1 MPGLDFTSR
10 VVPSGPFA
18 HRACTLTPPL
28 PRLLHLFGLV
38 NLVIGT
44 AAFMAAGLLVPMA
57 QSFGVGV
64 GAVGQAT
71 TVYSV
76 ATAFLAPVFLVAT
89 ARLAPRVALAIALV
103 LFAAGNIATALA
115 QDLPTLLGARVLMG
129 CGSAATAMMA
139 GLAVAVAPAQRRG
152 QALSVVFVGMSL
164 SYVTGIPL
172 ATWVGL
178 GWGWRLPVW
187 AVAALTLLAALALW
201 RALPAVRSGV
211 TGPSLRG
218 AAALLRQ
225 RSVQA
230 VFGLT
235 LVYFV
240 AIFSVFSYMGPVLKS
255 LRPMEPG
262 VLSAVI
268 SLFGVAGVVGTLGGG
283 RVADRLGT
291 RRSLTLSL
299 TGLSLCLV
307 LLPWTA
313 GHLWA
318 MLAVLMVWGACG
330 FSMMAPQQVRLA
342 QLAGPDTP
350 LALSLNNSMLYLG
363 IALGA
368 AVGGAALAHIEA
380 RHLPW
385 VGAPF
390 ALGALAWLRWSTRQ
404 R

>member
-1 MPGLDFTSR
+1 
-10 VVPSGPFA
+10 
-18 HRACTLTPPL
+18 L
-28 PRLLHLFGLV
+28 PRLLYLFGLV

-44 AAFMAAGLLVPMA
+44 AAFMNAGLLVPMA
-57 QSFGVGV
+57 QSFGVSV

-71 TVYSV
+71 TVYSL
-76 ATAFLAPVFLVAT
+76 ATALLAPAFLVAT
-89 ARLAPRVALAIALV
+89 AGLAPRLALAIALT
-103 LFAAGNIATALA
+103 LFAAGNVATALA

-129 CGSAATAMMA
+129 CGSAATALMA
-139 GLAVAVAPAQRRG
+139 GLTVAVAPVERRA
-152 QALSVVFVGMSL
+152 QALSIVFVGMSL

-178 GWGWRLPVW
+178 GWGWRMPVW
-187 AVAALTLLAALALW
+187 AGVVLTLLAAMALW
-201 RALPAVRSGV
+201 KALPAMRTGV
-211 TGPSLRG
+211 SGPSLRG
-218 AAALLRQ
+218 AAVLLRQ
-225 RSVQA
+225 RAVLA
-230 VFGLT
+230 VFALT
-235 LVYFV
+235 LAYFI

-255 LRPMEPG
+255 LKPLEPG
-262 VLSAVI
+262 ALSAVI
-268 SLFGVAGVVGTLGGG
+268 SMFGVAGVVGTLGGG
-283 RVADRLGT
+283 RAADRLGV

-299 TGLSLCLV
+299 SGLSLCLL
-307 LLPWTA
+307 LLPLTA
-313 GHLWA
+313 GHLGA
-318 MLAVLMVWGACG
+318 MVAVLMVWGVCG

-368 AVGGAALAHIEA
+368 AVGGAALAHIEP

-390 ALGALAWLRWSTRQ
+390 ALVALVWLRWSTRA

>member
-1 MPGLDFTSR
+1 M
-10 VVPSGPFA
+10 
-18 HRACTLTPPL
+18 
-28 PRLLHLFGLV
+28 
-38 NLVIGT
+38 N
-44 AAFMAAGLLVPMA
+44 AGLLVPMA

-71 TVYSV
+71 TVYSL
-76 ATAFLAPVFLVAT
+76 ATALLAPSFLVAT
-89 ARLAPRVALAIALV
+89 AGLAPRVALAIALS
-103 LFAAGNIATALA
+103 LFAAGNVATALA
-115 QDLPTLLGARVLMG
+115 PDLTTLLGARVLMG
-129 CGSAATAMMA
+129 SGSAATAMMA
-139 GLAVAVAPAQRRG
+139 GLAVAIAPVERRA
-152 QALSVVFVGMSL
+152 QALSIVFVGMSL

-178 GWGWRLPVW
+178 GWGWRMPVW
-187 AVAALTLLAALALW
+187 AAVVLTLLAALALW
-201 RALPAVRSGV
+201 KALPAARQGV

-218 AAALLRQ
+218 AAKLLRQ
-225 RSVQA
+225 RAVLA
-230 VFGLT
+230 VFSLT
-235 LVYFV
+235 LVYFI

-255 LRPMEPG
+255 LKPLEPG
-262 VLSAVI
+262 ALSAII
-268 SLFGVAGVVGTLGGG
+268 SVFGVAGVVGTLSGG
-283 RVADRLGT
+283 RAADRLGA

-299 TGLSLCLV
+299 SGLSLCLL
-307 LLPWTA
+307 LLPVTA

-318 MLAVLMVWGACG
+318 MVAVLMVWGVCG

-368 AVGGAALAHIEA
+368 AVGGAALTHLEP
-380 RHLPW
+380 RYLPW

-390 ALGALAWLRWSTRQ
+390 AMVALGWLRWSTRQ

>member
-1 MPGLDFTSR
+1 
-10 VVPSGPFA
+10 
-18 HRACTLTPPL
+18 L
-28 PRLLHLFGLV
+28 PRLLYLFGLV

-44 AAFMAAGLLVPMA
+44 AAFMNAGLLVPMA

-71 TVYSV
+71 TVYSL
-76 ATAFLAPVFLVAT
+76 ATALLAPAFLVAT
-89 ARLAPRVALAIALV
+89 AGLAPRVALAIALS
-103 LFAAGNIATALA
+103 LFAAGNVATALA
-115 QDLPTLLGARVLMG
+115 LDLTTLLGARVLMG
-129 CGSAATAMMA
+129 SGSAATAMMA
-139 GLAVAVAPAQRRG
+139 GLAVAIAPVERRA
-152 QALSVVFVGMSL
+152 QALSIVFVGMSL

-178 GWGWRLPVW
+178 GWGWRMPVW
-187 AVAALTLLAALALW
+187 AAVVLTLLAALALW
-201 RALPAVRSGV
+201 KALPAARQGV

-218 AAALLRQ
+218 AAKLLRQ
-225 RSVQA
+225 RAVLA
-230 VFGLT
+230 VFSLT
-235 LVYFV
+235 LVYFI

-255 LRPMEPG
+255 LKPLEPG
-262 VLSAVI
+262 ALSANITV
-268 SLFGVAGVVGTLGGG
+268 FGVAGVVGTLSGG
-283 RVADRLGT
+283 RAADRLGA

-299 TGLSLCLV
+299 SGLSLCLL
-307 LLPWTA
+307 LLPLTA

-318 MLAVLMVWGACG
+318 MVAVLMVWGVCG

-368 AVGGAALAHIEA
+368 AVGGAALSHLEP
-380 RHLPW
+380 RYLPW

-390 ALGALAWLRWSTRQ
+390 AMVALIWLRWSTRPL
-404 R
+404 

>member
-1 MPGLDFTSR
+1 M
-10 VVPSGPFA
+10 
-18 HRACTLTPPL
+18 
-28 PRLLHLFGLV
+28 PRLLYLFGLV

-44 AAFMAAGLLVPMA
+44 AAFMNAGLLVPMA
-57 QSFGVGV
+57 QTFGVGV

-71 TVYSV
+71 TVYSL
-76 ATAFLAPVFLVAT
+76 ATALLAPVFLVAT
-89 ARLAPRVALAIALV
+89 AGLAPRVALALALS
-103 LFAAGNIATALA
+103 LFAAGNLVTALA
-115 QDLPTLLGARVLMG
+115 QDLTTLLAARVLMG
-129 CGSAATAMMA
+129 CGSAATALMA
-139 GLAVAVAPAQRRG
+139 GLAVAAAPVERRA
-152 QALSVVFVGMSL
+152 QALSIVFVGMSL

-187 AVAALTLLAALALW
+187 AAVVLVLLAALALW
-201 RALPAVRSGV
+201 KALSTARASVS
-211 TGPSLRG
+211 GPSLSG
-218 AAALLRQ
+218 AIVLLRQ
-225 RSVQA
+225 RAVLSVF
-230 VFGLT
+230 VLT
-235 LVYFV
+235 LVYFI

-255 LRPMEPG
+255 LLPMGAG

-268 SLFGVAGVVGTLGGG
+268 SVFGVAGVVGTLSGG
-283 RVADRLGT
+283 RAADRWGP

-299 TGLSLCLV
+299 SGLSLCL
-307 LLPWTA
+307 LALPLTA
-313 GHLWA
+313 GNLLA
-318 MLAVLMVWGACG
+318 MVAVLMVWGVSG

-342 QLAGPDTP
+342 QLAGPQTP

-368 AVGGAALAHIEA
+368 AVGGAALAHLEP

-390 ALGALAWLRWSTRQ
+390 ALAALAWMRWSTRT

>member
-1 MPGLDFTSR
+1 M
-10 VVPSGPFA
+10 
-18 HRACTLTPPL
+18 
-28 PRLLHLFGLV
+28 PRLLYLFGLV

-44 AAFMAAGLLVPMA
+44 AAFMNAGLLVPMA

-71 TVYSV
+71 TVYSL
-76 ATAFLAPVFLVAT
+76 ATALLAPAFLVAT
-89 ARLAPRVALAIALV
+89 AGLAPRVALAIALS
-103 LFAAGNIATALA
+103 LFAAGNVATALA
-115 QDLPTLLGARVLMG
+115 LDLTTLLGARVLMG
-129 CGSAATAMMA
+129 SGSAATAMMA
-139 GLAVAVAPAQRRG
+139 GLAVAIAPVERRA
-152 QALSVVFVGMSL
+152 QALSIVFVGMSL

-178 GWGWRLPVW
+178 GWGWRMPVW
-187 AVAALTLLAALALW
+187 AAVVLTLLAALALW
-201 RALPAVRSGV
+201 KALPAARQGV

-218 AAALLRQ
+218 AAKLLRQ
-225 RSVQA
+225 RAVLA
-230 VFGLT
+230 VFSLT
-235 LVYFV
+235 LVYFI

-255 LRPMEPG
+255 LKPLEPG
-262 VLSAVI
+262 ALSAII
-268 SLFGVAGVVGTLGGG
+268 SVFGVAGVVGTLSGG
-283 RVADRLGT
+283 RAADRLGA

-299 TGLSLCLV
+299 SGLSLCLL
-307 LLPWTA
+307 LLPLTE

-318 MLAVLMVWGACG
+318 MVAVLMVWGVCG

-368 AVGGAALAHIEA
+368 AVGGAALSHLEP
-380 RHLPW
+380 RYLPW

-390 ALGALAWLRWSTRQ
+390 AMVALIWLRWSTRPL
-404 R
+404 

>member
-1 MPGLDFTSR
+1 M
-10 VVPSGPFA
+10 
-18 HRACTLTPPL
+18 
-28 PRLLHLFGLV
+28 PRLLYLFGLV

-44 AAFMAAGLLVPMA
+44 AAFMNAGLLVPMA

-71 TVYSV
+71 TVYSL
-76 ATAFLAPVFLVAT
+76 ATALLAPAFLVAT
-89 ARLAPRVALAIALV
+89 AGLAPRVALAIALS
-103 LFAAGNIATALA
+103 LFAAGNVATALA
-115 QDLPTLLGARVLMG
+115 LDLTTLLGARVLMG
-129 CGSAATAMMA
+129 SGSAATAMMA
-139 GLAVAVAPAQRRG
+139 GLAVAIAPVERRA
-152 QALSVVFVGMSL
+152 QALSIVFVGMSL

-178 GWGWRLPVW
+178 GWGWRMPVW
-187 AVAALTLLAALALW
+187 AAVVLTLLAALALW
-201 RALPAVRSGV
+201 KALPAARQGV

-218 AAALLRQ
+218 AAKLLRQ
-225 RSVQA
+225 RAVLA
-230 VFGLT
+230 VFSLT
-235 LVYFV
+235 LVYFI

-255 LRPMEPG
+255 LKPLEPG
-262 VLSAVI
+262 ALSAII
-268 SLFGVAGVVGTLGGG
+268 SVFGVAGVVGTLSGG
-283 RVADRLGT
+283 RAADRLGA

-299 TGLSLCLV
+299 SGLSLCLL
-307 LLPWTA
+307 LLPLTA

-318 MLAVLMVWGACG
+318 MVAVLMVWGVCG

-368 AVGGAALAHIEA
+368 AVGGAALSHLEP
-380 RHLPW
+380 RYLPW

-390 ALGALAWLRWSTRQ
+390 AMVALIWLRWSTRPL
-404 R
+404 

>member
-1 MPGLDFTSR
+1 M
-10 VVPSGPFA
+10 
-18 HRACTLTPPL
+18 
-28 PRLLHLFGLV
+28 PRLLYLFGLV

-44 AAFMAAGLLVPMA
+44 AAFMNAGLLVPMA
-57 QSFGVGV
+57 QSFGVSV

-71 TVYSV
+71 TVYSL
-76 ATAFLAPVFLVAT
+76 ATALLAPAFLVAT
-89 ARLAPRVALAIALV
+89 AGLAPRLALAIALT
-103 LFAAGNIATALA
+103 LFAAGNVATALA

-129 CGSAATAMMA
+129 CGSAATALMA
-139 GLAVAVAPAQRRG
+139 GLTVAVAAVERRA
-152 QALSVVFVGMSL
+152 QALSIVFVGMSL

-187 AVAALTLLAALALW
+187 AGVVLTLLAAMALW
-201 RALPAVRSGV
+201 KALPAMRKGV
-211 TGPSLRG
+211 SGPSLRG
-218 AAALLRQ
+218 AAVLLRQ
-225 RSVQA
+225 RAVLA
-230 VFGLT
+230 VFALT
-235 LVYFV
+235 LAYFI

-255 LRPMEPG
+255 LKPLEPG
-262 VLSAVI
+262 ALSAVI
-268 SLFGVAGVVGTLGGG
+268 SMFGVAGVVGTLGGG
-283 RVADRLGT
+283 RAADRLGV

-299 TGLSLCLV
+299 SGLSLCLL
-307 LLPWTA
+307 LLPLTA
-313 GHLWA
+313 GHLGA
-318 MLAVLMVWGACG
+318 MVAVLMVWGVCG

-368 AVGGAALAHIEA
+368 AVGGAALAHIEP

-390 ALGALAWLRWSTRQ
+390 ALVALVWLRWSTRA

>member
-1 MPGLDFTSR
+1 
-10 VVPSGPFA
+10 VV
-18 HRACTLTPPL
+18 
-28 PRLLHLFGLV
+28 
-38 NLVIGT
+38 
-44 AAFMAAGLLVPMA
+44 
-57 QSFGVGV
+57 
-64 GAVGQAT
+64 
-71 TVYSV
+71 
-76 ATAFLAPVFLVAT
+76 
-89 ARLAPRVALAIALV
+89 
-103 LFAAGNIATALA
+103 TALA
-115 QDLPTLLGARVLMG
+115 PDLTTLLGARVLMG

-139 GLAVAVAPAQRRG
+139 GLAVAIAPIERRA
-152 QALSVVFVGMSL
+152 QALSIVFVGMSL

-187 AVAALTLLAALALW
+187 AAVVLTLLAAGALW
-201 RALPAVRSGV
+201 KALPAARQGV

-225 RSVQA
+225 RAVLA
-230 VFGLT
+230 VFALT
-235 LVYFV
+235 LVYFI

-255 LRPMEPG
+255 LKPLEPRA
-262 VLSAVI
+262 LSAVI
-268 SLFGVAGVVGTLGGG
+268 SVFGVAGVVGTLSGG
-283 RVADRLGT
+283 RAADRLGA

-299 TGLSLCLV
+299 SGLSLCLL
-307 LLPWTA
+307 LLPLTA

-318 MLAVLMVWGACG
+318 TVAVLMVWGVCG

-368 AVGGAALAHIEA
+368 AVGGAALSHLEP
-380 RHLPW
+380 RYLPW

-390 ALGALAWLRWSTRQ
+390 AMVALCWLRWSTRAA
-404 R
+404 

>member
-1 MPGLDFTSR
+1 
-10 VVPSGPFA
+10 
-18 HRACTLTPPL
+18 L
-28 PRLLHLFGLV
+28 PRLLYLFGLV

-44 AAFMAAGLLVPMA
+44 AAFMNAGLLVPMA
-57 QSFGVGV
+57 KSFGVGV

-71 TVYSV
+71 TVYSL
-76 ATAFLAPVFLVAT
+76 ATALLAPAFLVAT
-89 ARLAPRVALAIALV
+89 AGLAPRVALAIALV
-103 LFAAGNIATALA
+103 LFAAGNVVTALA
-115 QDLPTLLGARVLMG
+115 PDLITLLGARVLMG

-139 GLAVAVAPAQRRG
+139 GLAVAIAPIERRA
-152 QALSVVFVGMSL
+152 QALSIVFVGMSL

-187 AVAALTLLAALALW
+187 AAVVLTLLAAGALW
-201 RALPAVRSGV
+201 KALPAARQGV

-225 RSVQA
+225 RAVLA
-230 VFGLT
+230 VFSLT
-235 LVYFV
+235 LVYFI

-255 LRPMEPG
+255 LKPLEPG
-262 VLSAVI
+262 ALSAVI
-268 SLFGVAGVVGTLGGG
+268 SVFGVAGVVGTLSGG
-283 RVADRLGT
+283 RAADRLGA

-299 TGLSLCLV
+299 SGLSLCLL
-307 LLPWTA
+307 LLPLTA

-318 MLAVLMVWGACG
+318 MVAVLMVWGVCG

-368 AVGGAALAHIEA
+368 AVGGAALTHLEA
-380 RHLPW
+380 RYLPW

-390 ALGALAWLRWSTRQ
+390 AVVALGWMRWSTRP

>member
-1 MPGLDFTSR
+1 
-10 VVPSGPFA
+10 
-18 HRACTLTPPL
+18 L
-28 PRLLHLFGLV
+28 PRLLYLFGLV

-44 AAFMAAGLLVPMA
+44 AAFMNAGLLVPMA

-71 TVYSV
+71 TVYSL
-76 ATAFLAPVFLVAT
+76 ATALLAPAFLVAT
-89 ARLAPRVALAIALV
+89 AGLAPRVALAIALS
-103 LFAAGNIATALA
+103 LFAAGNVATALA
-115 QDLPTLLGARVLMG
+115 LDLTTLLGARVLMG
-129 CGSAATAMMA
+129 SGSAATAMMA
-139 GLAVAVAPAQRRG
+139 GLAVAIAPVERRA
-152 QALSVVFVGMSL
+152 QALSIVFVGMSL

-178 GWGWRLPVW
+178 GWGWRMPVW
-187 AVAALTLLAALALW
+187 AAVVLTLLAALALW
-201 RALPAVRSGV
+201 KALPAARQGV

-218 AAALLRQ
+218 AAKLLRQ
-225 RSVQA
+225 RAVLA
-230 VFGLT
+230 VFSLT
-235 LVYFV
+235 LVYFI

-255 LRPMEPG
+255 LKPLEPG
-262 VLSAVI
+262 ALSAII
-268 SLFGVAGVVGTLGGG
+268 SVFGVAGVVGTLSGG
-283 RVADRLGT
+283 RAADRLGA

-299 TGLSLCLV
+299 SGLSLCLL
-307 LLPWTA
+307 LLPLTA

-318 MLAVLMVWGACG
+318 MVAVLMVWGVCG

-368 AVGGAALAHIEA
+368 AVGGAALSHLEP
-380 RHLPW
+380 RYLPW

-390 ALGALAWLRWSTRQ
+390 AMVALIWLRWSTRPL
-404 R
+404 

>member
-1 MPGLDFTSR
+1 
-10 VVPSGPFA
+10 
-18 HRACTLTPPL
+18 L
-28 PRLLHLFGLV
+28 PRLLYLFGLV

-44 AAFMAAGLLVPMA
+44 AAFMNAGLLVPMA
-57 QSFGVGV
+57 QSFGVSV

-71 TVYSV
+71 TIYSL
-76 ATAFLAPVFLVAT
+76 ATALLAPAFLVAT
-89 ARLAPRVALAIALV
+89 AGLAPRLALAVALT
-103 LFAAGNIATALA
+103 LFAAGNAATAMA
-115 QDLPTLLGARVLMG
+115 QDLGSLLAARVLMG

-139 GLAVAVAPAQRRG
+139 GLAVAIAPPERRA
-152 QALSVVFVGMSL
+152 QALSIVFAGMSL

-187 AVAALTLLAALALW
+187 AAVVLTLLAAGALW
-201 RALPAVRSGV
+201 KALPAARQGV

-225 RSVQA
+225 RAVLA
-230 VFGLT
+230 VFSLT
-235 LVYFV
+235 LVYFI

-255 LRPMEPG
+255 LKPLEPG
-262 VLSAVI
+262 ALSAVI
-268 SLFGVAGVVGTLGGG
+268 SVFGVAGVVGTLSGG
-283 RVADRLGT
+283 RAADRLGA

-299 TGLSLCLV
+299 SGLSLCLL
-307 LLPWTA
+307 LLPLTA

-318 MLAVLMVWGACG
+318 MVAVLMVWGVCG

-368 AVGGAALAHIEA
+368 AVGGAALSHLEP
-380 RHLPW
+380 RYLPW

-390 ALGALAWLRWSTRQ
+390 AIVALGWLRWSTRA

>member
-1 MPGLDFTSR
+1 
-10 VVPSGPFA
+10 
-18 HRACTLTPPL
+18 L
-28 PRLLHLFGLV
+28 PRLLYLFGLV

-44 AAFMAAGLLVPMA
+44 AAFMNAGLLVPMA
-57 QSFGVGV
+57 KSFGVGV

-71 TVYSV
+71 TVYSL
-76 ATAFLAPVFLVAT
+76 ATALLAPAFLVAT
-89 ARLAPRVALAIALV
+89 AGLAPGVALAIALV
-103 LFAAGNIATALA
+103 LFAAGNVVTALA
-115 QDLPTLLGARVLMG
+115 PDLITLLGARVLMG

-139 GLAVAVAPAQRRG
+139 GLAVAIAPIERRA
-152 QALSVVFVGMSL
+152 QALSIVFVGMSL

-187 AVAALTLLAALALW
+187 AAVVLTLLAAGALW
-201 RALPAVRSGV
+201 KALPAARQGV

-225 RSVQA
+225 RAVLA
-230 VFGLT
+230 VFSLT
-235 LVYFV
+235 LVYFI

-255 LRPMEPG
+255 LKPLEPG
-262 VLSAVI
+262 ALSAVI
-268 SLFGVAGVVGTLGGG
+268 SVFGVAGVVGTLSGG
-283 RVADRLGT
+283 RAADRLGA

-299 TGLSLCLV
+299 SGLSLCLL
-307 LLPWTA
+307 LLPLTA

-318 MLAVLMVWGACG
+318 MVAVLMVWGVCG

-368 AVGGAALAHIEA
+368 AVGGAALSHLEP
-380 RHLPW
+380 RYLPW

-390 ALGALAWLRWSTRQ
+390 AVGALCWLRWSTRPH
-404 R
+404 

>member
-1 MPGLDFTSR
+1 
-10 VVPSGPFA
+10 
-18 HRACTLTPPL
+18 L
-28 PRLLHLFGLV
+28 PRLLYLFGLV

-44 AAFMAAGLLVPMA
+44 AAFMNAGLLVPMA

-71 TVYSV
+71 TVYSL
-76 ATAFLAPVFLVAT
+76 ATALLAPAFLVAT
-89 ARLAPRVALAIALV
+89 AGLAPRVALAIALS
-103 LFAAGNIATALA
+103 LFAAGNVATALA
-115 QDLPTLLGARVLMG
+115 LDLTTLLGARVLMG
-129 CGSAATAMMA
+129 SGSAATAMMA
-139 GLAVAVAPAQRRG
+139 GLAVAIAPVERRA
-152 QALSVVFVGMSL
+152 QALSIVFVGMSL

-178 GWGWRLPVW
+178 GWGWRMPVW
-187 AVAALTLLAALALW
+187 AAVVLTLLAALALW
-201 RALPAVRSGV
+201 KALPAARQGV

-218 AAALLRQ
+218 AAKLLRQ
-225 RSVQA
+225 RAVLA
-230 VFGLT
+230 VFSLT
-235 LVYFV
+235 LVYFI

-255 LRPMEPG
+255 LKPLEPG
-262 VLSAVI
+262 ALSAII
-268 SLFGVAGVVGTLGGG
+268 SVFGVAGVVGTLSGG
-283 RVADRLGT
+283 RAADRLGA

-299 TGLSLCLV
+299 SGLSLCLL
-307 LLPWTA
+307 LLPLTE

-318 MLAVLMVWGACG
+318 MVAVLMVWGVCG

-368 AVGGAALAHIEA
+368 AVGGAALSHLEP
-380 RHLPW
+380 RYLPW

-390 ALGALAWLRWSTRQ
+390 AMVALIWLRWSTRPL
-404 R
+404 

>member
-1 MPGLDFTSR
+1 M
-10 VVPSGPFA
+10 
-18 HRACTLTPPL
+18 
-28 PRLLHLFGLV
+28 PRLLYLFGLV

-44 AAFMAAGLLVPMA
+44 AAFMNAGLLVPMA
-57 QSFGVGV
+57 KSFGVGV

-71 TVYSV
+71 TVYSL
-76 ATAFLAPVFLVAT
+76 ATALLAPAFLVVT
-89 ARLAPRVALAIALV
+89 AGLAPRVALALALG
-103 LFAAGNIATALA
+103 LFAAGNVVTALA
-115 QDLPTLLGARVLMG
+115 PDLATLLGARVLMG

-139 GLAVAVAPAQRRG
+139 GLAVAIAPIERRA
-152 QALSVVFVGMSL
+152 QALSIVFVGMSL

-187 AVAALTLLAALALW
+187 AAVVLTLLAAGALW
-201 RALPAVRSGV
+201 KALPAARQGV

-218 AAALLRQ
+218 AAKLLRQ
-225 RSVQA
+225 RAVLA
-230 VFGLT
+230 VFALT
-235 LVYFV
+235 LVYFI

-255 LRPMEPG
+255 LKPLEPG
-262 VLSAVI
+262 ALSAVI
-268 SLFGVAGVVGTLGGG
+268 SVFGVAGVVGTLSGG
-283 RVADRLGT
+283 RAADRLGA

-299 TGLSLCLV
+299 SGLSLCLL
-307 LLPWTA
+307 LLPLTA

-318 MLAVLMVWGACG
+318 TVAVLMVWGVCG

-368 AVGGAALAHIEA
+368 AVGGAALTHLEP
-380 RHLPW
+380 RYLPW

-390 ALGALAWLRWSTRQ
+390 AIVALGWLRWSTR
-404 R
+404 RG

>member
-1 MPGLDFTSR
+1 M
-10 VVPSGPFA
+10 
-18 HRACTLTPPL
+18 
-28 PRLLHLFGLV
+28 PRLLYLFGLV

-44 AAFMAAGLLVPMA
+44 AAFMNAGLLVPMA

-71 TVYSV
+71 TVYSL
-76 ATAFLAPVFLVAT
+76 ATALLAPVFLVAT
-89 ARLAPRVALAIALV
+89 AGLAPRRALAIALV
-103 LFAAGNIATALA
+103 LFAAGNVVTALA

-129 CGSAATAMMA
+129 CGSAATALMA
-139 GLAVAVAPAQRRG
+139 GLAVAVAPVERRA
-152 QALSVVFVGMSL
+152 QALSIVFVGMSL

-187 AVAALTLLAALALW
+187 VAVALTLLAALALW
-201 RALPAVRSGV
+201 KALPAMRSGV

-218 AAALLRQ
+218 AVLLLRQ
-225 RSVQA
+225 RSVLA
-230 VFGLT
+230 VFALT
-235 LVYFV
+235 LVYFI

-255 LRPMEPG
+255 LKPLEPAA
-262 VLSAVI
+262 LSVVI
-268 SLFGVAGVVGTLGGG
+268 SVFGVAGVVGTLGGG
-283 RVADRLGT
+283 RAADRLGA

-299 TGLSLCLV
+299 SGLSLCLL
-307 LLPWTA
+307 LLPLTA

-318 MLAVLMVWGACG
+318 MVAVLMVWGVCG

-368 AVGGAALAHIEA
+368 AVGGAALTHLEA

-390 ALGALAWLRWSTRQ
+390 ALLALAWLRWSTRQ
-404 R
+404 K

>member
-1 MPGLDFTSR
+1 
-10 VVPSGPFA
+10 
-18 HRACTLTPPL
+18 L
-28 PRLLHLFGLV
+28 PRLLYLFGLV

-44 AAFMAAGLLVPMA
+44 AAFMNAGLLVPMA
-57 QSFGVGV
+57 KSFGVGV

-71 TVYSV
+71 TVYSL
-76 ATAFLAPVFLVAT
+76 ATALLAPAFLVAT
-89 ARLAPRVALAIALV
+89 AGLAPRVALAIALV
-103 LFAAGNIATALA
+103 LFAAGNVVTALA
-115 QDLPTLLGARVLMG
+115 PDLTTLLGARVLMG

-139 GLAVAVAPAQRRG
+139 GLAVAIAPIERRA
-152 QALSVVFVGMSL
+152 QALSIVFVGMSL

-187 AVAALTLLAALALW
+187 AAVVLTLLAAGALW
-201 RALPAVRSGV
+201 KALPAARQGV

-225 RSVQA
+225 RAVLA
-230 VFGLT
+230 VFSLT
-235 LVYFV
+235 LVYFI

-255 LRPMEPG
+255 LKPLEPG
-262 VLSAVI
+262 ALSAVI
-268 SLFGVAGVVGTLGGG
+268 SVFGVAGVVGTLSGG
-283 RVADRLGT
+283 RAADRLGA

-299 TGLSLCLV
+299 SGLSLCLL
-307 LLPWTA
+307 LLPLTA

-318 MLAVLMVWGACG
+318 MVAVLMVWGVCG

-368 AVGGAALAHIEA
+368 AVGGAALSHLEP
-380 RHLPW
+380 RYLPW

-390 ALGALAWLRWSTRQ
+390 AMVALCWLRWSTRAA
-404 R
+404 

>member
-1 MPGLDFTSR
+1 M
-10 VVPSGPFA
+10 
-18 HRACTLTPPL
+18 
-28 PRLLHLFGLV
+28 PRLLYLFGLV

-44 AAFMAAGLLVPMA
+44 AAFMNAGLLVPMA
-57 QSFGVGV
+57 QSFGVSV

-71 TVYSV
+71 TVYSL
-76 ATAFLAPVFLVAT
+76 ATALLAPAFLVAT
-89 ARLAPRVALAIALV
+89 AGLAPRLALAIALT
-103 LFAAGNIATALA
+103 LFAAGNVATALA

-129 CGSAATAMMA
+129 CGSAATALMA
-139 GLAVAVAPAQRRG
+139 GLTVAVAPVERRA
-152 QALSVVFVGMSL
+152 QALSIVFVGMSL

-187 AVAALTLLAALALW
+187 AGVVLTLLAAMALW
-201 RALPAVRSGV
+201 KALPAMRTGV
-211 TGPSLRG
+211 SGPSLRG
-218 AAALLRQ
+218 AAVLLRQ
-225 RSVQA
+225 RAVLA
-230 VFGLT
+230 VFALT
-235 LVYFV
+235 LAYFI

-255 LRPMEPG
+255 LKPLEPG
-262 VLSAVI
+262 ALSAVI
-268 SLFGVAGVVGTLGGG
+268 SMFGVAGVVGTLGGG
-283 RVADRLGT
+283 RAADRLGV

-299 TGLSLCLV
+299 SGLSLCLL
-307 LLPWTA
+307 LLPLTA
-313 GHLWA
+313 GHLGA
-318 MLAVLMVWGACG
+318 MVAVLMVWGVCG

-368 AVGGAALAHIEA
+368 AVGGAALAHLEP

-390 ALGALAWLRWSTRQ
+390 ALLALAWLQWSTRQ

>member
-1 MPGLDFTSR
+1 
-10 VVPSGPFA
+10 
-18 HRACTLTPPL
+18 L
-28 PRLLHLFGLV
+28 PRLLYLFGLV

-44 AAFMAAGLLVPMA
+44 AAFMNAGLLVPMA
-57 QSFGVGV
+57 KSFGVGV

-71 TVYSV
+71 TVYSL
-76 ATAFLAPVFLVAT
+76 ATALLAPAFLVAT
-89 ARLAPRVALAIALV
+89 AGLAPRVALAIALV
-103 LFAAGNIATALA
+103 LFAAGNVVTALA
-115 QDLPTLLGARVLMG
+115 PDLTTLLGARVLMG

-139 GLAVAVAPAQRRG
+139 GLAVAIAPIERRA
-152 QALSVVFVGMSL
+152 QALSIVFVGMSL

-187 AVAALTLLAALALW
+187 AAVVLTLLAAGALW
-201 RALPAVRSGV
+201 KALPAARQGV

-225 RSVQA
+225 RAVLA
-230 VFGLT
+230 VFSLT
-235 LVYFV
+235 LVYFI

-255 LRPMEPG
+255 LKPLEPG
-262 VLSAVI
+262 ALSAVI
-268 SLFGVAGVVGTLGGG
+268 SVFGVAGVVGTLSGG
-283 RVADRLGT
+283 RAADRLGA

-299 TGLSLCLV
+299 SGLSLCLL
-307 LLPWTA
+307 LLPLTA

-318 MLAVLMVWGACG
+318 TVAVLMVWGVCG

-368 AVGGAALAHIEA
+368 AVGGAALTHLEP
-380 RHLPW
+380 RYLPW

-390 ALGALAWLRWSTRQ
+390 AVVALGWLRWSTR
-404 R
+404 RR

>member
-1 MPGLDFTSR
+1 M
-10 VVPSGPFA
+10 
-18 HRACTLTPPL
+18 
-28 PRLLHLFGLV
+28 PRLLYLFGLV

-44 AAFMAAGLLVPMA
+44 AAFMNAGLLVPMA
-57 QSFGVGV
+57 QSLGVGV

-71 TVYSV
+71 TVYSL
-76 ATAFLAPVFLVAT
+76 ATALLAPVFLVAT
-89 ARLAPRVALAIALV
+89 AGLAPRVALALALS
-103 LFAAGNIATALA
+103 LFAAGNLVTALA
-115 QDLPTLLGARVLMG
+115 QDLTTLLAARVLMG
-129 CGSAATAMMA
+129 CGSAATALMA
-139 GLAVAVAPAQRRG
+139 GLAVAAAPVERRA
-152 QALSVVFVGMSL
+152 QALSIVFVGMSL

-187 AVAALTLLAALALW
+187 VAVALTLLAALALW
-201 RALPAVRSGV
+201 KALPTVRSGV

-218 AAALLRQ
+218 AVLLLRQ
-225 RSVQA
+225 RSVLA
-230 VFGLT
+230 VFALT
-235 LVYFV
+235 LVYFI

-255 LRPMEPG
+255 LKPLEPAA
-262 VLSAVI
+262 LSVVI
-268 SLFGVAGVVGTLGGG
+268 SVFGVAGVVGTLGGG
-283 RVADRLGT
+283 RAADRLGA

-299 TGLSLCLV
+299 SGLSLCLL
-307 LLPWTA
+307 LLPLTA

-318 MLAVLMVWGACG
+318 MVAVLMVWGVCG
-330 FSMMAPQQVRLA
+330 FSMMAPQQVRLS

-368 AVGGAALAHIEA
+368 AVGGAALTHLEP

-404 R
+404 K

>member
-1 MPGLDFTSR
+1 M
-10 VVPSGPFA
+10 
-18 HRACTLTPPL
+18 
-28 PRLLHLFGLV
+28 PRLLYLFGLV

-44 AAFMAAGLLVPMA
+44 AAFMNAGLLVPMA
-57 QSFGVGV
+57 KSFGVGV

-71 TVYSV
+71 TVYSM
-76 ATAFLAPVFLVAT
+76 ATALLAPAFLVVT
-89 ARLAPRVALAIALV
+89 AGLAPRLALAIALV
-103 LFAAGNIATALA
+103 LFAAGNVVTALA

-139 GLAVAVAPAQRRG
+139 GLAVAVAPVERRA
-152 QALSVVFVGMSL
+152 QALSIVFVGMSL

-187 AVAALTLLAALALW
+187 AAVLLTLLAALSLW
-201 RALPAVRSGV
+201 KALPAGRLGV
-211 TGPSLRG
+211 TGPSWRG
-218 AAALLRQ
+218 AVLLLRQ
-225 RSVQA
+225 PAVRSVYL
-230 VFGLT
+230 LT
-235 LVYFV
+235 LVYFI
-240 AIFSVFSYMGPVLKS
+240 AIFLVFSYIGPVLKS
-255 LRPMEPG
+255 LSPMEPG

-283 RVADRLGT
+283 RAADRLGP
-291 RRSLTLSL
+291 RRSLTFSL
-299 TGLSLCLV
+299 TGMSVCML
-307 LLPWTA
+307 LLPLTA
-313 GHLWA
+313 GHLPA
-318 MLAVLMVWGACG
+318 MAAVLVAWGVCG

-368 AVGGAALAHIEA
+368 AVGGAALAHIEP

-390 ALGALAWLRWSTRQ
+390 ALLALVWLQWSTRQ

>member
-1 MPGLDFTSR
+1 
-10 VVPSGPFA
+10 
-18 HRACTLTPPL
+18 L
-28 PRLLHLFGLV
+28 PRLLYLFGLV

-44 AAFMAAGLLVPMA
+44 AAFMNAGLLVPMA
-57 QSFGVGV
+57 KSFGVGV

-71 TVYSV
+71 TVYSL
-76 ATAFLAPVFLVAT
+76 ATALLAPAFLVAT
-89 ARLAPRVALAIALV
+89 AGLAPRVALAIALV
-103 LFAAGNIATALA
+103 LFAAGNVVTALA
-115 QDLPTLLGARVLMG
+115 PDLITLLGARVLMG

-139 GLAVAVAPAQRRG
+139 GLAVAIAPIERRA
-152 QALSVVFVGMSL
+152 QALSIVFVGMSL

-187 AVAALTLLAALALW
+187 AAVVLTLLAAGALW
-201 RALPAVRSGV
+201 RALPAARQGV

-225 RSVQA
+225 RAVLA
-230 VFGLT
+230 VFSLT
-235 LVYFV
+235 LVYFI

-255 LRPMEPG
+255 LKPLEPG
-262 VLSAVI
+262 ALSAVI
-268 SLFGVAGVVGTLGGG
+268 SVFGVAGVVGTLSGG
-283 RVADRLGT
+283 RAADRLGA

-299 TGLSLCLV
+299 SGLSLCLL
-307 LLPWTA
+307 LLPLTA

-318 MLAVLMVWGACG
+318 MVAVLMVWGVCG

-368 AVGGAALAHIEA
+368 AVGGAALSHLEP
-380 RHLPW
+380 RYLPW

-390 ALGALAWLRWSTRQ
+390 AMVALCWLRWSTRAA
-404 R
+404 

>member
-1 MPGLDFTSR
+1 M
-10 VVPSGPFA
+10 
-18 HRACTLTPPL
+18 
-28 PRLLHLFGLV
+28 PRLLYLFGLV

-44 AAFMAAGLLVPMA
+44 AAFMNAGLLVPMA
-57 QSFGVGV
+57 KSFGVGV

-71 TVYSV
+71 TVYSL
-76 ATAFLAPVFLVAT
+76 ATALLAPAFLVAT
-89 ARLAPRVALAIALV
+89 AGLAPRVALALALV
-103 LFAAGNIATALA
+103 LFAAGNVVTALA
-115 QDLPTLLGARVLMG
+115 PDLTTLLGARVLMG

-139 GLAVAVAPAQRRG
+139 GLAVAIAPIERRA
-152 QALSVVFVGMSL
+152 QALSIVFVGMSL

-187 AVAALTLLAALALW
+187 AAVVLTLLAAGALW
-201 RALPAVRSGV
+201 KALPAARQGV

-225 RSVQA
+225 RAVLA
-230 VFGLT
+230 VFALT
-235 LVYFV
+235 LVYFI

-255 LRPMEPG
+255 LKPLEPG
-262 VLSAVI
+262 ALSAVI
-268 SLFGVAGVVGTLGGG
+268 SVFGVAGVVGTLSGG
-283 RVADRLGT
+283 RAADRLGA

-299 TGLSLCLV
+299 SGLSLCLL
-307 LLPWTA
+307 LLPLTA

-318 MLAVLMVWGACG
+318 TVAVLMVWGVCG

-368 AVGGAALAHIEA
+368 AVGGAALTHLEP
-380 RHLPW
+380 RYLPW

-390 ALGALAWLRWSTRQ
+390 AIVALGWLRWSTRA

>member
-1 MPGLDFTSR
+1 
-10 VVPSGPFA
+10 
-18 HRACTLTPPL
+18 L
-28 PRLLHLFGLV
+28 PRLLYLFGLV

-44 AAFMAAGLLVPMA
+44 AAFMNAGLLVPMA
-57 QSFGVGV
+57 KSFGVGV

-71 TVYSV
+71 TVYSL
-76 ATAFLAPVFLVAT
+76 ATALLAPAFLVAT
-89 ARLAPRVALAIALV
+89 AGLAPGVALAIALV
-103 LFAAGNIATALA
+103 LFAAGNVVTALA
-115 QDLPTLLGARVLMG
+115 PDLITLLGARVLMG

-139 GLAVAVAPAQRRG
+139 GLAVAIAPIERRA
-152 QALSVVFVGMSL
+152 QALSIVFVGMSL

-187 AVAALTLLAALALW
+187 AAVVLTLLAAGALW
-201 RALPAVRSGV
+201 KALPAARQGV

-225 RSVQA
+225 RAVLA
-230 VFGLT
+230 VFSLT
-235 LVYFV
+235 LVYFI

-255 LRPMEPG
+255 LKPLEPG
-262 VLSAVI
+262 ALSAVI
-268 SLFGVAGVVGTLGGG
+268 SVFGVAGVVGTLSGG
-283 RVADRLGT
+283 RAADRLGA

-299 TGLSLCLV
+299 SGLSLCLL
-307 LLPWTA
+307 LLPLTA

-318 MLAVLMVWGACG
+318 MVAVLMVWGVFG

-368 AVGGAALAHIEA
+368 AVGGAALSHLEP
-380 RHLPW
+380 RYLPW

-390 ALGALAWLRWSTRQ
+390 AMVALCWLRWSTRAA
-404 R
+404 

>member
-1 MPGLDFTSR
+1 
-10 VVPSGPFA
+10 
-18 HRACTLTPPL
+18 L
-28 PRLLHLFGLV
+28 PRLLYLFGLV

-44 AAFMAAGLLVPMA
+44 AAFMNAGLLVPMA
-57 QSFGVGV
+57 KSFGVGV

-71 TVYSV
+71 TVYSL
-76 ATAFLAPVFLVAT
+76 ATALLAPAFLVAT
-89 ARLAPRVALAIALV
+89 AGLAPRVALAIALV
-103 LFAAGNIATALA
+103 LFAAGNVVTALA
-115 QDLPTLLGARVLMG
+115 PDLITLLGARVLMG

-139 GLAVAVAPAQRRG
+139 GLAVAIAPIERRA
-152 QALSVVFVGMSL
+152 QALSIVFVGMSL

-187 AVAALTLLAALALW
+187 AAVVLTLLAAGALW
-201 RALPAVRSGV
+201 KALPAARQGV

-225 RSVQA
+225 RAVLA
-230 VFGLT
+230 VFALT
-235 LVYFV
+235 LVYFI

-255 LRPMEPG
+255 LKPLEPG
-262 VLSAVI
+262 ALSAVI
-268 SLFGVAGVVGTLGGG
+268 SVFGVAGVVGTLSGG
-283 RVADRLGT
+283 RAADRLGA

-299 TGLSLCLV
+299 SGLSLCLL
-307 LLPWTA
+307 LLPLTA

-318 MLAVLMVWGACG
+318 TVAVLMVWGVCG

-368 AVGGAALAHIEA
+368 AVGGAALSHLEP
-380 RHLPW
+380 RYLPW

-390 ALGALAWLRWSTRQ
+390 AMVALIWLRWSTRA

>member
-1 MPGLDFTSR
+1 
-10 VVPSGPFA
+10 
-18 HRACTLTPPL
+18 L
-28 PRLLHLFGLV
+28 PRLLYLFGLV

-44 AAFMAAGLLVPMA
+44 AAFMNAGLLVPMA
-57 QSFGVGV
+57 KSLGVGV

-71 TVYSV
+71 TVYSL
-76 ATAFLAPVFLVAT
+76 ATALLAPAFLVAT
-89 ARLAPRVALAIALV
+89 AGLVPRVALAIALG
-103 LFAAGNIATALA
+103 LFAAGNVVTALA
-115 QDLPTLLGARVLMG
+115 PDLTTLLGARVLMG

-139 GLAVAVAPAQRRG
+139 GLAVAIAPIERRA
-152 QALSVVFVGMSL
+152 QALSIVFVGMSL

-178 GWGWRLPVW
+178 DWGWRLPVW
-187 AVAALTLLAALALW
+187 AAVVLTLLAAGALW
-201 RALPAVRSGV
+201 KALPAARQGV

-225 RSVQA
+225 RAVLA
-230 VFGLT
+230 VFSLT
-235 LVYFV
+235 LVYFI

-255 LRPMEPG
+255 LKPLEPG
-262 VLSAVI
+262 ALSAVI
-268 SLFGVAGVVGTLGGG
+268 SVFGVAGVVGTLSGG
-283 RVADRLGT
+283 RAADRLGA

-299 TGLSLCLV
+299 SGLSLCLL
-307 LLPWTA
+307 LLPLTA

-318 MLAVLMVWGACG
+318 MVAVLMVWGVCG

-368 AVGGAALAHIEA
+368 AVGGAALSHLEP
-380 RHLPW
+380 RYLPW

-390 ALGALAWLRWSTRQ
+390 AVVALIWLRWSTRPL
-404 R
+404 

>member
-1 MPGLDFTSR
+1 M
-10 VVPSGPFA
+10 
-18 HRACTLTPPL
+18 
-28 PRLLHLFGLV
+28 PRLLYLFGLV

-44 AAFMAAGLLVPMA
+44 AAFMNAGLLVPMA
-57 QSFGVGV
+57 KSFGVGV

-71 TVYSV
+71 TVYSL
-76 ATAFLAPVFLVAT
+76 ATALLAPAFLVAT
-89 ARLAPRVALAIALV
+89 AGLAPRVALAIALV
-103 LFAAGNIATALA
+103 LFAAGNVVTALA
-115 QDLPTLLGARVLMG
+115 PDLITLLGARVLMG

-139 GLAVAVAPAQRRG
+139 GLAVAIAPIERRA
-152 QALSVVFVGMSL
+152 QALSIVFVGMSL

-187 AVAALTLLAALALW
+187 AAVVLTLLAAGALW
-201 RALPAVRSGV
+201 KALPAARQGV

-225 RSVQA
+225 RAVLA
-230 VFGLT
+230 VFSLT
-235 LVYFV
+235 LVYFI

-255 LRPMEPG
+255 LKPLEPG
-262 VLSAVI
+262 ALSAVI
-268 SLFGVAGVVGTLGGG
+268 SVFGVAGVVGTLSGG
-283 RVADRLGT
+283 RAADRLGA

-299 TGLSLCLV
+299 SGLSLCLL
-307 LLPWTA
+307 LLPLTA

-318 MLAVLMVWGACG
+318 MVAVLMVWGVCG

-368 AVGGAALAHIEA
+368 AVGGAALTHLEA
-380 RHLPW
+380 RYLPW

-390 ALGALAWLRWSTRQ
+390 AVVALGWMRWSTRP

>member
-1 MPGLDFTSR
+1 M
-10 VVPSGPFA
+10 
-18 HRACTLTPPL
+18 
-28 PRLLHLFGLV
+28 PRLLYLFGLV

-44 AAFMAAGLLVPMA
+44 AAFMNAGLLVPMA
-57 QSFGVGV
+57 QSFGVSV

-71 TVYSV
+71 TVYSL
-76 ATAFLAPVFLVAT
+76 ATALLAPAFLVAT
-89 ARLAPRVALAIALV
+89 AGLAPRLALAIALT
-103 LFAAGNIATALA
+103 LFAAGNVATALA

-129 CGSAATAMMA
+129 CGSAATALMA
-139 GLAVAVAPAQRRG
+139 GLTVAVAPVERRA
-152 QALSVVFVGMSL
+152 QALSIVFVGMSL

-178 GWGWRLPVW
+178 GWGWRMPVW
-187 AVAALTLLAALALW
+187 AGVVLTLLAAMALW
-201 RALPAVRSGV
+201 KALPAMRTGV
-211 TGPSLRG
+211 SGPSLRG
-218 AAALLRQ
+218 AAVLLRQ
-225 RSVQA
+225 RAVLA
-230 VFGLT
+230 VFALT
-235 LVYFV
+235 LAYFI

-255 LRPMEPG
+255 LKPLEPG
-262 VLSAVI
+262 ALSAVI
-268 SLFGVAGVVGTLGGG
+268 SMFGVAGVVGTLGGG
-283 RVADRLGT
+283 RASDRLGV

-299 TGLSLCLV
+299 SGLSLCLL
-307 LLPWTA
+307 LLPLTA
-313 GHLWA
+313 GHLGA
-318 MLAVLMVWGACG
+318 MVAVLMVWGVCG

-368 AVGGAALAHIEA
+368 AVGGAALAHIEP

-390 ALGALAWLRWSTRQ
+390 ALVALVWLRWSTRA

>member
-1 MPGLDFTSR
+1 
-10 VVPSGPFA
+10 
-18 HRACTLTPPL
+18 L
-28 PRLLHLFGLV
+28 PRLLYLFGLV

-44 AAFMAAGLLVPMA
+44 AAFMNAGLLVPMA
-57 QSFGVGV
+57 KSFGVGV

-71 TVYSV
+71 TVYSL
-76 ATAFLAPVFLVAT
+76 ATALLAPAFLVAT
-89 ARLAPRVALAIALV
+89 AGLAPGVALAIALV
-103 LFAAGNIATALA
+103 LFAAGNVVTALA
-115 QDLPTLLGARVLMG
+115 PDLITLLGARVLMG

-139 GLAVAVAPAQRRG
+139 GLAVAIAPIERRA
-152 QALSVVFVGMSL
+152 QALSIVFVGMSL

-187 AVAALTLLAALALW
+187 AAVVLTLLAAGALW
-201 RALPAVRSGV
+201 KALPAARQGV

-225 RSVQA
+225 RAVLA
-230 VFGLT
+230 VFSLT
-235 LVYFV
+235 LVYFI

-255 LRPMEPG
+255 LKPLEPG
-262 VLSAVI
+262 ALSAVI
-268 SLFGVAGVVGTLGGG
+268 SVFGVAGVVGTLSGG
-283 RVADRLGT
+283 RAADRLGA

-299 TGLSLCLV
+299 SGLSLCLL
-307 LLPWTA
+307 LLPLTA

-318 MLAVLMVWGACG
+318 MVAVLMVWGVCG

-368 AVGGAALAHIEA
+368 AVGGAALSHLEP
-380 RHLPW
+380 RYLPW

-390 ALGALAWLRWSTRQ
+390 AIVALGWLRWSTRA

>member
-1 MPGLDFTSR
+1 M
-10 VVPSGPFA
+10 
-18 HRACTLTPPL
+18 
-28 PRLLHLFGLV
+28 PRLLYLFGLV

-44 AAFMAAGLLVPMA
+44 AAFMNAGLLVPMA
-57 QSFGVGV
+57 QSLGVGV

-71 TVYSV
+71 TVYSL
-76 ATAFLAPVFLVAT
+76 ATALLAPVFLVAT
-89 ARLAPRVALAIALV
+89 AGLAPRRALAIALV
-103 LFAAGNIATALA
+103 LFAAGNVVTALA
-115 QDLPTLLGARVLMG
+115 PDLPTLLGARVLMG
-129 CGSAATAMMA
+129 CGSAATALMA
-139 GLAVAVAPAQRRG
+139 GLAVAVAPLERRA
-152 QALSVVFVGMSL
+152 QALSIVFVGMSL

-187 AVAALTLLAALALW
+187 AAVALTLLAALALW
-201 RALPAVRSGV
+201 KALPTVRSGV

-218 AAALLRQ
+218 AALLLRQ
-225 RSVQA
+225 RSVLA
-230 VFGLT
+230 VFALT
-235 LVYFV
+235 LVYFI

-255 LRPMEPG
+255 LKPLEPAA
-262 VLSAVI
+262 LSVVI
-268 SLFGVAGVVGTLGGG
+268 SVFGVAGVVGTLGGG
-283 RVADRLGT
+283 RAADRLGA

-299 TGLSLCLV
+299 SGLSLCLL
-307 LLPWTA
+307 LLPLTA
-313 GHLWA
+313 GNLWA
-318 MLAVLMVWGACG
+318 MVAVLMVWGVCG

-368 AVGGAALAHIEA
+368 AVGGAALTHLEP

-404 R
+404 K

>member
-1 MPGLDFTSR
+1 
-10 VVPSGPFA
+10 
-18 HRACTLTPPL
+18 L
-28 PRLLHLFGLV
+28 PRLLYLFGLV

-44 AAFMAAGLLVPMA
+44 AAFMNAGLLVPMA
-57 QSFGVGV
+57 KSFGVGV

-71 TVYSV
+71 TVYSL
-76 ATAFLAPVFLVAT
+76 ATALLAPAFLVAT
-89 ARLAPRVALAIALV
+89 AGLAPRVALAIALV
-103 LFAAGNIATALA
+103 LFAAGNVVTALA
-115 QDLPTLLGARVLMG
+115 PDLITLLGARVLMG

-139 GLAVAVAPAQRRG
+139 GLAVAIAPIERRA
-152 QALSVVFVGMSL
+152 QALSIVFVGMSL

-187 AVAALTLLAALALW
+187 AAVVLTLLAAGALW
-201 RALPAVRSGV
+201 KALPAARQGV

-225 RSVQA
+225 RAVLA
-230 VFGLT
+230 VFSLT
-235 LVYFV
+235 LVYFI

-255 LRPMEPG
+255 LKPLEPG
-262 VLSAVI
+262 ALSAVI
-268 SLFGVAGVVGTLGGG
+268 SVFGVAGVVGTLSGG
-283 RVADRLGT
+283 RAADRLGA

-299 TGLSLCLV
+299 SGLSLCLL
-307 LLPWTA
+307 LLPLTA

-318 MLAVLMVWGACG
+318 TVAVLMVWGVCG

-368 AVGGAALAHIEA
+368 AVGGAALSHLEP
-380 RHLPW
+380 RYLPW

-390 ALGALAWLRWSTRQ
+390 AMVALCWLRWSTRAA
-404 R
+404 